1 MTGPP
6 QVRRARRA
14 LVWLPGS
21 ADALGQRDDN
31 PLRTPDISH
40 PSRALVLADATDQPV
55 AVRSRPINGRL
66 QVMDLEGH
74 VAQSQLVGG
83 GGRRTG
89 HVLGPEVASAITD
102 CSKPPSPAP
111 GLRHSAR
118 VPTRPSMPRPPR
130 CCTRWHATV
139 P

>member
-1 MTGPP
+1 MPT
-6 QVRRARRA
+6 ARSSTSTARLTDERSRTIQA
-14 LVWLPGS
+14 GEADAPRSGFRGS

-40 PSRALVLADATDQPV
+40 PPRALVLADATDQPV
-55 AVRSRPINGRL
+55 AVRGRPINGRL

-89 HVLGPEVASAITD
+89 QVVW
-102 CSKPPSPAP
+102 P
-111 GLRHSAR
+111 GEA
-118 VPTRPSMPRPPR
+118 
-130 CCTRWHATV
+130 
-139 P
+139 